1 MIEALNWKPCPF
13 CGSKVSLNGIDKTS
27 YEEYQEENES
37 SVLGVWC
44 SNEDCY
50 IDMNYIKN
58 RREPYEEALRK
69 LNEKWN
75 RRAE

>member
-13 CGSKVSLNGIDKTS
+13 CGSKVSLASIYKTS
-27 YEEYQEENES
+27 YEEYQEETGH
-37 SVLGVWC
+37 SVLNVWC
-44 SNEDCY
+44 SNENCF
-50 IDMNYIKN
+50 IDMNYISKE
-58 RREPYEEALRK
+58 REPYEEALRK